1 MRLGPGLPAPG
12 ALAQGGGEGPAVGGG
27 MGWMGWGWG
36 GQVRG
41 HMGHVESFL
50 GQVGI
55 GMSVGA

>member
-1 MRLGPGLPAPG
+1 MGVG
-12 ALAQGGGEGPAVGGG
+12 GPAVGGG
-27 MGWMGWGWG
+27 DGRGGVGWGWG